1 MKIKDLL
8 LATSK
13 RLGGSAARLDAELLL
28 AHALRTSRAHLYTW
42 PELEVDATQRAAF
55 DQLVA
60 ARERGEPVAYLTG
73 HREFWSLDLA
83 VTPDVLIPRHETELL
98 VELALARISPDRAV
112 RVADLGTGS
121 GAIALAIARER
132 PRVRMV
138 ATDASAAALEV
149 ARRNATRLDL
159 GNVTFAS
166 GDWCAAL
173 GADRFEVIVSNP
185 PYVAADD
192 AHLGEG
198 DLRFEPVAALASGRD
213 GLDAIRRIVADA
225 RAHLVAGGWLVL
237 EHGWDQ
243 AARVR
248 SLLEDGGYSEVESF
262 RDGAGHER
270 ATAAVWP
277 A

>member
-8 LATSK
+8 LAASK

-98 VELALARISPDRAV
+98 VELALARISPDREV